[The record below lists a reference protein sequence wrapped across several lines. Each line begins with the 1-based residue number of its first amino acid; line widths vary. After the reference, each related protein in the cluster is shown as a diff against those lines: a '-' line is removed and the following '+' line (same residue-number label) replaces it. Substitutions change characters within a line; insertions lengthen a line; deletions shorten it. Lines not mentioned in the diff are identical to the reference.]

1 MFDCLLSTPFGIG
14 LTLSWRRPLSY
25 RSQSIDFLCKS
36 MDWFQYDNGLRHER
50 VNVFF
55 AGLKWL
61 FLTWSFHSLD
71 IVLVWVGD
79 CSYIRIKSHILRDF
93 VLVLVL
99 EPLVVFFNSQYRL
112 GSKYTSVH
120 SHQWIKMSFCTEVG
134 TIGRRNL
141 DTSLRRAWLDLS
153 KYIQKH
159 SK

>member
-1 MFDCLLSTPFGIG
+1 MQKKLMFDCLLSTPFGIG

-25 RSQSIDFLCKS
+25 RSQSIDLLCKS

-99 EPLVVFFNSQYRL
+99 EPLVVFLILSIDWVLNTPLFIVIS
-112 GSKYTSVH
+112 GSKWV
-120 SHQWIKMSFCTEVG
+120 FA
-134 TIGRRNL
+134 RR
-141 DTSLRRAWLDLS
+141 
-153 KYIQKH
+153 
-159 SK
+159 